1 MDGMNSRLTKFLA
14 MIAGAEDVTPVE
26 PRTELEYWLNEIAKN
41 ANDGKPWVD
50 HPDAS
55 DLEITE

>member
-1 MDGMNSRLTKFLA
+1 MDGINSRLTTFLA

-41 ANDGKPWVD
+41 ADNGKPW
-50 HPDAS
+50 
-55 DLEITE
+55 TEQ